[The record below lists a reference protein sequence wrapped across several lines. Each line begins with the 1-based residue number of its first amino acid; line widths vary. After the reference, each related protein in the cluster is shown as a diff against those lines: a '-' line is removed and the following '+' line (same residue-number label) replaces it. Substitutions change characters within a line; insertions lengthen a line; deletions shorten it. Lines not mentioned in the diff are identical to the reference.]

1 MFDSAPLYAS
11 TQTKCASAA
20 GRTSSGHQSESAS
33 EDGLFSEER
42 FMKPIP
48 VDFFLELL
56 AGDTNEIVGDFSKYS
71 ANSLR

>member
-20 GRTSSGHQSESAS
+20 G
-33 EDGLFSEER
+33 GLVLGINRNRHRKTVFFSEER